1 MINVLVADD
10 HTMFREG
17 LKQLLAGSAEVA
29 IRGEACDGEELLGLM
44 DTTPCDVVLLDM
56 TMPGRSGISLIREL
70 RRRHPGVRLLVLS
83 MHEEQQYIVEALKS
97 GADGYVTKNSACDQ
111 LLLGIRR
118 IAAGEQFIS
127 AAASQGLIR
136 QLCAAKEEAP
146 HLRLSYRERQVLDL
160 LVAGHSVSDIARRL
174 KISIK
179 TASTHKTNMLEKMGL
194 NSTADLIRYA
204 VAHDLTS

>member
-17 LKQLLAGSAEVA
+17 LKQLLAQSTEIA
-29 IRGEACDGEELLGLM
+29 IRGEACNGEQLLGLM

-56 TMPGRSGISLIREL
+56 SMPGRSGVALIREL

-118 IAAGEQFIS
+118 VANGEQFIS

-174 KISIK
+174 KISVK

-194 NSTADLIRYA
+194 NGTAELIRYA
-204 VAHDLTS
+204 VAHDLTG